1 MTRMFYG
8 RDQAFDFHKG
18 NNTEMMIKC
27 PIIPPVGTQGQKTL
41 KNLKLKAGD
50 TI

>member
-1 MTRMFYG
+1 MFYG
-8 RDQAFDFHKG
+8 RDQTFDFHKG